1 MFKPVQGADL
11 DKFDDETR
19 ELYSKKTHDPRLSMV
34 LSVIPR
40 PNRHNLPVIVD
51 AENNKY
57 MQELEAQQKNF
68 KYKYLGLYAFFGK

>member
-11 DKFDDETR
+11 DKFDAETR
-19 ELYSKKTHDPRLSMV
+19 ELYSKKANDPRLSMV

-51 AENNKY
+51 SENNKY
-57 MQELEAQQKNF
+57 M
-68 KYKYLGLYAFFGK
+68 

>member
-11 DKFDDETR
+11 DKFDQETR
-19 ELYSKKTHDPRLSMV
+19 DLYAKQTHDPRLSMV

-51 AENNKY
+51 SENNQY
-57 MQELEAQQKNF
+57 MKDLEA
-68 KYKYLGLYAFFGK
+68 G